1 VFTKLIGLKYKIV
14 YKKGSKNSVV
24 DALSRHSAPPQQL
37 LSISACTLVW
47 MIEVQDGYK
56 QDEKAQQIITELLIA
71 LRSVHTSL
79 LWMEF
84 SDTRRE
90 YG

>member
-1 VFTKLIGLKYKIV
+1 
-14 YKKGSKNSVV
+14 
-24 DALSRHSAPPQQL
+24 
-37 LSISACTLVW
+37 
-47 MIEVQDGYK
+47 VQDGYK